1 MQKIALVCASA
12 FALAFVSMPAA
23 LAANPPVQIAKVIP
37 YQGDEVGSANVRQ
50 CDWNSRLS
58 YQLASQSRG
67 QVVATTQDLTTLPG
81 RTLRMAITRAHTAG
95 GGSISGPKWGRV
107 EGELWENGQM
117 IGNFSIKRASNRPF
131 TLSECGPLRK
141 IANVLAEDIAEW
153 LKHPT
158 LAPKAAEDTQPM
170 QPAENVQGAEQ
181 VQAPEQSQ
189 NGTD

>member
-1 MQKIALVCASA
+1 MQKTALVCTSA

-50 CDWNSRLS
+50 CDWNRRLS

-67 QVVATTQDLTTLPG
+67 QVVATTEDLTTLPG

-141 IANVLAEDIAEW
+141 IADVLAEDINEW
-153 LKHPT
+153 LKNPT
-158 LAPKAAEDTQPM
+158 LAPKTQSEAAQ
-170 QPAENVQGAEQ
+170 AEQ
-181 VQAPEQSQ
+181 AQASV
-189 NGTD
+189 D